1 MFIIRHDPRSAA
13 SRLAVFGN
21 VVLSAFPYTACS
33 VLVTRSA
40 ALGVDPVQHFPIH
53 CLLFQRGLSYGAV
66 GRFEGI
72 SANNDA
78 RPAMKY

>member
-40 ALGVDPVQHFPIH
+40 ALGIDPVQHFSDPPPAVPKGTV
-53 CLLFQRGLSYGAV
+53 LRGRGPV
-66 GRFEGI
+66 
-72 SANNDA
+72 
-78 RPAMKY
+78 